1 MPRETKSSK
10 LLKRKNH
17 ANAGKSEKVLKE
29 VNKSVVVKKS
39 DQGSF
44 VTPAKKNHES
54 KVILINVYTYIYF
67 RNHL

>member
-10 LLKRKNH
+10 LLKRKNQ
-17 ANAGKSEKVLKE
+17 ANSIKSEKVLKE

-54 KVILINVYTYIYF
+54 KVILIDFYTYIYF